1 MDSIAS
7 IASSSKEATIVVS
20 KKESTM
26 KDIIE
31 RDFVD
36 KDFVFKPPKNMIV
49 FPVKDI
55 EYIQF
60 GILSP
65 EDMIK
70 QSVCKIETSK
80 LNGEGSV
87 YDPRMGSMEQDELC
101 VSCELN
107 PKDCPGHFGHIEL
120 NTFILH
126 PMYMRQITNFLKCIC
141 VKCYRVVLTD
151 DHLKLDGLI
160 RSSGESRFEKCV
172 ERLEKVDSCYFCDS
186 PKPKITYQQKTNDIS
201 MKFKEKRIILSDS
214 DIKKMF
220 DNIPDDDVRLLGF
233 NPEFMHPKNLVIS
246 VLPVIPPRARP
257 YVIADN
263 VTCDD
268 DLTNQYI
275 EIVKANK
282 NLLDPEVTDT
292 KREKSIQTLKFR
304 IKTLMNNSQGKSRCT
319 SGRPIKGIKERIS
332 GKDGLIRSNLMGKR
346 RNQSARSVI
355 SADPTV
361 RTDELVVPELVSK
374 NLTVPEMVCKFN
386 IKVLQDIVNSERANF
401 VVKSDGTRINLK
413 YAMYKKGT
421 QLLWNDKVLRGDSE
435 IDPFKLP
442 NFELRP
448 GDKIKR
454 GSEIINAEIS
464 KKRDFKIELGDIVER
479 HLKNG
484 DVALFNR
491 QPTLHR
497 ASMMAKKVI
506 IRPCKTFRFNLA
518 STKSF
523 NADQ

>member
-1 MDSIAS
+1 M
-7 IASSSKEATIVVS
+7 ASSSSSFSGKGSIVVS
-20 KKESTM
+20 KRETAMKE
-26 KDIIE
+26 IIE
-31 RDFVD
+31 RDFDD

-49 FPVKDI
+49 FPLKDI

-70 QSVCKIETSK
+70 QSVCKVETSK

-87 YDPRMGSMEQDELC
+87 YDTRMGSMEQDELC
-101 VSCELN
+101 VSCEMN

-233 NPEFMHPKNLVIS
+233 NTDFMHPKNLVIS

-292 KREKSIQTLKFR
+292 KKEKSIQTLKFR

-361 RTDELVVPELVSK
+361 RTDELVVPDLVAK
-374 NLTVPEMVCKFN
+374 NMTVPEVVCKFN
-386 IKVLQDIVNSERANF
+386 MKILQEIVDSERANF

-421 QLLWNDKVLRGDSE
+421 QLLWNDKVLRGDKE
-435 IDPFKLP
+435 IDPFTLS
-442 NFELRP
+442 NFELRS

-464 KKRDFKIELGDIVER
+464 KKRDFKIELGDVVER

-491 QPTLHR
+491 QPTLHKS
-497 ASMMAKKVI
+497 SMMAKRI
-506 IRPCKTFRFNLA
+506 IVRPCKTFRFNLA